1 MAASSIPGEPPP
13 QPPRVCFGRDGL
25 VEGLVGLAENHEP
38 FALIGAAGIGKTS
51 IALTVLHHNRIKER
65 FGYNR
70 RFIRCDQFPASRTH
84 LLARL
89 SKVIGAGVAN
99 PEDLTPLRPFLASI
113 EMILFLD
120 NAESILDP
128 QGTDALEMYTV
139 VEELS
144 RFDNICLGI
153 TSRIS
158 TVPPH
163 CKRPVIPTL
172 SEEAACNIFYSIYDD
187 DGRSDTIN
195 DLIQRLD
202 FHALSI
208 TLLATTASHNMW
220 DYKELIEEWDAHRAQ
235 VLRTDYNESLAATI
249 ELSLTSPTFRKLGP
263 HARELLEVIAFFPQG
278 IDRNNLDWLFPTI
291 PDRKSIFDK
300 FCVLS
305 LTHRN
310 NGFITMLAPIRDY
323 LGPQDPRSSPLLC
336 TTKGFYFSRLSTEVN
351 PQKPSYEATRWI
363 ISEDGNVE
371 HLLDVFTSIDSDS
384 DDVWNACAKFTEHL
398 YRHKKRPTILRSKI
412 EGVRDDHRSKPQ
424 CLYQLSRLLGSV
436 GNFVGQK
443 RVLTHILILERVG
456 GDDLW
461 VAKVLVSLSDANRLL
476 GLYEEGIRQA
486 KEALGIFER
495 LGDITG
501 QGSGLSSLAL
511 LLYDNGRF
519 DAAEEAATCGVELLQ
534 GKGQE
539 FLLCQSHQVLGNVYR
554 SKGEIEKALRQY
566 EVALEIASPFG
577 WHNHLF
583 WIHHSM
589 ILSFLD
595 QGRFEDAQFHLD
607 KAKPYTINNAY
618 SLGILASSQA
628 EIWWSQHRLEEAKC
642 EVSRALEIFQKFGV
656 AKLVDRCRRLLWGIE
671 ESMKDR
677 DTSSGGYFGF
687 GNDVTSDAR

>member
-25 VEGLVGLAENHEP
+25 VEGLVRLAENHEP

-89 SKVIGAGVAN
+89 SKVIGAGVEN

-172 SEEAACNIFYSIYDD
+172 SKEAACNIFYSIYDD

-220 DYKELIEEWDAHRAQ
+220 DYKELAEEWDAHRAQ
-235 VLRTDYNESLAATI
+235 ALRTDYNESLAATI

-323 LGPQDPRSSPLLC
+323 LGPRDPRSSPLLC

-384 DDVWNACAKFTEHL
+384 DDVWNACAKFMEHL
-398 YRHKKRPTILRSKI
+398 YWHKKPPTILRSKI

-443 RVLTHILILERVG
+443 RFLTHILILERVG

-589 ILSFLD
+589 ILPFLD

-628 EIWWSQHRLEEAKC
+628 EIWWSQHRLEGAKC
-642 EVSRALEIFQKFGV
+642 EVSRALEIFQKFGA